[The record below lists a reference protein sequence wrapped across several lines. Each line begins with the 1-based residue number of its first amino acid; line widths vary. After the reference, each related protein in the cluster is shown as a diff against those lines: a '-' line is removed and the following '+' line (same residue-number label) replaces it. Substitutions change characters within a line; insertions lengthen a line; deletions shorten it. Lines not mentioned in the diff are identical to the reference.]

1 MEARRMRQRIAER
14 MFNEASEPVRVGRFE
29 LIESIGSGGM
39 GVVFSA
45 RDHRLER
52 RVAIKILHDFTADR
66 IGRERLLQEAKALAQ
81 VSHPNVV
88 QVFEVGEHEGR
99 VYVAMEYVQGSSLR
113 QWRIRGE
120 RPWAEVLSL
129 YMDAAKGLVAVHE
142 AGLVHRD
149 FKPANVMLGDDGR
162 VRVAD
167 FGLARTPLT
176 EDSAGGLA
184 SAPSHTVTIEGRV
197 AGTPAYMPPE
207 QRLGGEVDVRSDQFA
222 WCTCVWEG
230 LFGSRPYDDVS
241 PSRSHAPVLPAPPS
255 GLVPSYVVDVLRR
268 GLSWDPAGR
277 WPDMRALLDAFAKGS
292 RRRSAGRGVLLV
304 GMVGILAAAGGAWLA
319 RPDRCAAPT
328 EAIAAIWSLG
338 TAQALTSGLHANAPE
353 FATKAAH
360 AAAHRFDTFADQW
373 LATHVEVCEAATE
386 LRRTS
391 PVRRQLVEACLEQRL
406 QRFGTMVDALTPMSA
421 ANAVGADR
429 LTTSLRT
436 PMECLK
442 LKPELL
448 NAAPSPRGEEIARA
462 HALLELGS
470 TAAAA
475 QLAQRISEEVEDADP
490 QGQAEAE
497 LIVGRAHAE
506 LGEGRKAAKHL
517 LRAIDVGEAARLD
530 LLVAR
535 AWIEVTVVG
544 ALRLKDLALATA
556 WAARASAA
564 WRRVGAPHELGA
576 RLSLAEA
583 EVALLRGDTEQARS
597 ALDRAASHAATLA
610 ERGAAPR
617 ERLQIMRGHAEA
629 DAGNLAAARAAYEA
643 GRAAIG
649 NRLGADHPELAK
661 SELNLALL
669 ARALEDPKRAQQHL
683 DAAHAL
689 LERALGPDSPRLAPV
704 LVAQTEILLARNH
717 LEEARRVA
725 NRAYELQ
732 QRLPQAHPDRGG
744 ALILLCELEVLA
756 GNDKAAADHARTLAR
771 SWEKHPFASRRLEA
785 MNNAAYYSLRAGDVD
800 AGRRWARALVDSAQP
815 GSTLHLYGLAYLGRA
830 LVDGGEPRRGLFIL
844 EDLLDRTTEANPQ
857 TIDLFGAEL
866 RRSVARGLIA
876 LGRTE
881 DRGRARDL
889 LREAAP
895 AFSDDPSIAS
905 HVAHE
910 LHALADE

>member
-1 MEARRMRQRIAER
+1 MTGSPTDIDSDRVEPPSGDRMEARRMRQRIAER

-197 AGTPAYMPPE
+197 AGTPAHMPPE

-517 LRAIDVGEAARLD
+517 LRAIDVGEAAGSTFSLR
-530 LLVAR
+530 AR
-535 AWIEVTVVG
+535 G
-544 ALRLKDLALATA
+544 SRSQLS
-556 WAARASAA
+556 ARYDSRISH
-564 WRRVGAPHELGA
+564 WPRRGPPEPP
-576 RLSLAEA
+576 
-583 EVALLRGDTEQARS
+583 LRGDASAPHMSWAPVCLSPRRRS
-597 ALDRAASHAATLA
+597 RCSGAT
-610 ERGAAPR
+610 RSKPGVHSTAPPR
-617 ERLQIMRGHAEA
+617 MQPRWQNGGPHY
-629 DAGNLAAARAAYEA
+629 GSVC
-643 GRAAIG
+643 
-649 NRLGADHPELAK
+649 K
-661 SELNLALL
+661 SCAVT
-669 ARALEDPKRAQQHL
+669 PKRTQAISQRP
-683 DAAHAL
+683 
-689 LERALGPDSPRLAPV
+689 ERRTRRAVPRSETA
-704 LVAQTEILLARNH
+704 
-717 LEEARRVA
+717 
-725 NRAYELQ
+725 
-732 QRLPQAHPDRGG
+732 
-744 ALILLCELEVLA
+744 
-756 GNDKAAADHARTLAR
+756 
-771 SWEKHPFASRRLEA
+771 
-785 MNNAAYYSLRAGDVD
+785 
-800 AGRRWARALVDSAQP
+800 
-815 GSTLHLYGLAYLGRA
+815 
-830 LVDGGEPRRGLFIL
+830 
-844 EDLLDRTTEANPQ
+844 
-857 TIDLFGAEL
+857 
-866 RRSVARGLIA
+866 
-876 LGRTE
+876 
-881 DRGRARDL
+881 
-889 LREAAP
+889 
-895 AFSDDPSIAS
+895 
-905 HVAHE
+905 
-910 LHALADE
+910 